1 MLRFLPDP
9 GGEESNQVCSMR
21 DVLVLSNKADP
32 RDSRN
37 ALAGFLKGYVID
49 HITASL
55 VNGLLEGDASVYF
68 ESPHNDEYM
77 ECKYKKNVLDGKALL
92 FDDNGICL
100 LNATFV
106 NGNIEGDVEIYDG
119 GIPIF
124 FGQFAQNEK
133 NGYGYDKSHG
143 EIVYEGYYKDG
154 KRNGIGRE
162 YDEEGNVVADVVYV
176 DGKKF

>member
-77 ECKYKKNVLDGKALL
+77 ECKYKKNVLDS
-92 FDDNGICL
+92 
-100 LNATFV
+100 
-106 NGNIEGDVEIYDG
+106 
-119 GIPIF
+119 P
-124 FGQFAQNEK
+124 
-133 NGYGYDKSHG
+133 
-143 EIVYEGYYKDG
+143 
-154 KRNGIGRE
+154 GRTLQ
-162 YDEEGNVVADVVYV
+162 
-176 DGKKF
+176 